1 MVVVVGAGGWEV
13 VEILSLLLRLI
24 ESQAYADAMTW
35 QNDGLQKVQI
45 RKLSG

>member
-1 MVVVVGAGGWEV
+1 MVVGGRGWEV
-13 VEILSLLLRLI
+13 VEILSLLFRLI
-24 ESQAYADAMTW
+24 KSQAYADAMTW